1 MRFNLVS
8 KTKALAAVALLSC
21 AAVGCS
27 QKNGTYSAEIYA
39 VNDIHG
45 KYFDSLYVDNQAN
58 RYSLANVS
66 TFLKERRAEI
76 GADKV
81 AMIDLGDA
89 LQGDNAVFYA
99 NYIDTSANGKHLF
112 TRVVE
117 HIGYDA
123 LIVGNHDIEAG
134 HAVYDKI
141 AAETDIPYLAANA
154 IDVVSGKFYFK
165 PYTIINKGG
174 LDIAIIGMTNPNIK
188 KWLGEE
194 LWRGMDFVS
203 IDSLTDS
210 LITHIKGKY
219 APDLIFLAIHA
230 GLGDGSGSDVENPA
244 RYLAS
249 KIRGID
255 AVLASHDHQT
265 ACEKIWNGQDSVL
278 VMEGGSRGKYLIN
291 INAKLDYKE
300 GKLIS
305 KKLDGK
311 LVPMENVPVDNE
323 YMAKFR
329 EDFLKTKSFTNQE
342 IGTLKE
348 SINTTDAFFGPSSYI
363 DLIHSVQLARS
374 GADISMA
381 APLTYNGRVE
391 AGKLRYHD
399 LFTIYPFENQL
410 YVLSLTGKQI
420 LDCLEYSY
428 NTWINTMNSSKDHLM
443 RIKFDEKRGN
453 YSFVYPAFNFDSAAG
468 LIYDVDVREP
478 FGRRVK
484 IKSMADGSVFD
495 LNATYK
501 VAMSSYRANG
511 GGDLLTKG
519 AGIDKNDLPAIIID
533 KYDDIRGMI
542 YDFYKEGNYEQK
554 MISAQWS
561 FIPRSMISGAIE
573 RDRALLF
580 GR

>member
-8 KTKALAAVALLSC
+8 KTKALAAVTLLSC

-27 QKNGTYSAEIYA
+27 QKNGTYCAEIYA

-154 IDVVSGKFYFK
+154 IDVVSGKSYFK

-230 GLGDGSGSDVENPA
+230 GLGDG
-244 RYLAS
+244 
-249 KIRGID
+249 
-255 AVLASHDHQT
+255 
-265 ACEKIWNGQDSVL
+265 
-278 VMEGGSRGKYLIN
+278 
-291 INAKLDYKE
+291 
-300 GKLIS
+300 
-305 KKLDGK
+305 
-311 LVPMENVPVDNE
+311 
-323 YMAKFR
+323 
-329 EDFLKTKSFTNQE
+329 
-342 IGTLKE
+342 
-348 SINTTDAFFGPSSYI
+348 
-363 DLIHSVQLARS
+363 
-374 GADISMA
+374 
-381 APLTYNGRVE
+381 
-391 AGKLRYHD
+391 
-399 LFTIYPFENQL
+399 
-410 YVLSLTGKQI
+410 
-420 LDCLEYSY
+420 
-428 NTWINTMNSSKDHLM
+428 
-443 RIKFDEKRGN
+443 
-453 YSFVYPAFNFDSAAG
+453 
-468 LIYDVDVREP
+468 
-478 FGRRVK
+478 
-484 IKSMADGSVFD
+484 
-495 LNATYK
+495 
-501 VAMSSYRANG
+501 
-511 GGDLLTKG
+511 
-519 AGIDKNDLPAIIID
+519 
-533 KYDDIRGMI
+533 
-542 YDFYKEGNYEQK
+542 
-554 MISAQWS
+554 
-561 FIPRSMISGAIE
+561 
-573 RDRALLF
+573 
-580 GR
+580 